1 MNVKERIGKPG
12 EPDSGTSSLADD
24 GQPSV
29 QSQSGDATAGT
40 TTEKPTRKAIANEYA
55 KAALG
60 KAKTLTAAAASGTK
74 NIPGKVVAKVKAL
87 DASHKDVADK
97 IDTVSMGLGITSGVV
112 SAGAVLAAPTGLS
125 AIGVALGLTSAPL
138 IVTAAPIVGA
148 AAAVTGALSG
158 GAYFYS
164 KWKSSKAAK
173 EEQAALDSQPLDS
186 PDAGQ

>member
-1 MNVKERIGKPG
+1 MKLKKRIEKPG
-12 EPDSGTSSLADD
+12 ESASEVSPLADD

-29 QSQSGDATAGT
+29 QEQPGDAAAAS
-40 TTEKPTRKAIANEYA
+40 TTEKPTARGYA

-60 KAKTLTAAAASGTK
+60 KAMTLTAAAASGTK
-74 NIPGKVVAKVKAL
+74 NIPGKVVAKVREL
-87 DASHKDVADK
+87 DANHKDVADR

-112 SAGAVLAAPTGLS
+112 SAGAVLVAPSGLS

-173 EEQAALDSQPLDS
+173 EERAARDSQPQPLDS
-186 PDAGQ
+186 PDVEQ